1 MAMMKFGDYA
11 QKLFEGVDD
20 EGEEALAKEISA
32 DQLAAN
38 AAATSENDGTDIDDF
53 GKSGIAATDA
63 DLMEDDGDELT
74 GTLVGG
80 DEDINPEAMNADSKK
95 ELEEAKKWWKGKSL
109 KEQEKVAFRLF
120 KAKKAGK
127 KMVKKKTMAKK

>member
-20 EGEEALAKEISA
+20 EGEEDLAKDTTA
-32 DQLAAN
+32 AVLAGTEAG
-38 AAATSENDGTDIDDF
+38 ASPNDGTDIDDF

-120 KAKKAGK
+120 KAKKGK
-127 KMVKKKTMAKK
+127 KMVKPKVKAKK